1 MSKKMTISELKQYVH
16 SEAKRLFDIHVF
28 RETRK
33 SLKENVEEESSISQE
48 IYDEIDMRMRPTDSR
63 LPFDEIVDI
72 ANEYGVDE
80 ETVAN
85 IMVQYTIDRENTRT
99 KEFKEVIAYI
109 IQHSFD
115 GVTPDFNS
123 FYQTFE
129 EFDYV
134 NALNTNP
141 QETREFYDIVTKD
154 PAQLTLFENI
164 IKNTLKEIGFNQ
176 NGEPYGFPEDDDNDP
191 TNPNADF
198 YKKEPKKHQNHK
210 WSKSKEPCP
219 VCGSNKNY
227 TGPETGGW
235 KSCANCGTV

>member
-1 MSKKMTISELKQYVH
+1 MTISEFKQFVIA
-16 SEAKRLFDIHVF
+16 EAKKLYKIHSF
-28 RETRK
+28 RDERKKLRENLEAET
-33 SLKENVEEESSISQE
+33 SKEQE
-48 IYDEIDMRMRPTDSR
+48 IYDEIDMRMRVDDST

-85 IMVQYTIDRENTRT
+85 IMVQYTTDREKTRT

-115 GVTPDFNS
+115 GVAPDFNS
-123 FYQTFE
+123 FYQAFE

-134 NALNTNP
+134 NAFNTNP
-141 QETREFYDIVTKD
+141 QETKMFYDLATKD
-154 PAQLTLFENI
+154 PAQLALFENI

-176 NGEPYGFPEDDDNDP
+176 NGEPYGFPEDEDDYP

-198 YKKEPKKHQNHK
+198 YKKEKKYTTNQNNNSL
-210 WSKSKEPCP
+210 SKLKEPCP
-219 VCGSNKNY
+219 VCGGKTSYK
-227 TGPETGGW
+227 GPETGG
-235 KSCANCGTV
+235 

>member
-99 KEFKEVIAYI
+99 KEFKEAIAYI

-115 GVTPDFNS
+115 GVAPDFNS
-123 FYQTFE
+123 FYQAFE

-134 NALNTNP
+134 NAFNTNP
-141 QETREFYDIVTKD
+141 QETREFYDMVTKD
-154 PAQLTLFENI
+154 PAQLSLDLQE
-164 IKNTLKEIGFNQ
+164 
-176 NGEPYGFPEDDDNDP
+176 
-191 TNPNADF
+191 A
-198 YKKEPKKHQNHK
+198 KKAKKAPKKPQDHK

-219 VCGSNKNY
+219 VCGSNKSY